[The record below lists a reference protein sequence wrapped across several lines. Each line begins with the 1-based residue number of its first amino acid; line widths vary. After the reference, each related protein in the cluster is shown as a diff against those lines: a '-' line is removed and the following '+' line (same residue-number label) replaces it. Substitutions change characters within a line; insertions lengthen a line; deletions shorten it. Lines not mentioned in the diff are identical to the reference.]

1 MINLR
6 LHTIILEATRIT
18 DLYSGPN
25 PCRLFADEL
34 TKSKRRVHI
43 CPLQL
48 WLFFSP
54 PPLAS
59 NFSLPFCTFSNQ
71 NQNRLQIFIFS
82 KSILLLSSTWTL
94 SLFCDWPTAASLYF
108 IGYGAHVNAALCT
121 CTPPLCVCLL
131 PLESSVWPMSSLLLG
146 ILDAPCGCL
155 LINHNPVIYYV
166 CYMVSPKARQCH
178 K

>member
-1 MINLR
+1 MNCVFEKCWWPLTPPVLQELTEFPLTVGRKKKKKHSVLSVLRLAVFVSLSRNHWDWKRLKQHFFIIICSIFPHVINLR

-54 PPLAS
+54 PLGLKLFFAFLYIFKS
-59 NFSLPFCTFSNQ
+59 ESK
-71 NQNRLQIFIFS
+71 QIADF
-82 KSILLLSSTWTL
+82 
-94 SLFCDWPTAASLYF
+94 YF
-108 IGYGAHVNAALCT
+108 
-121 CTPPLCVCLL
+121 
-131 PLESSVWPMSSLLLG
+131 
-146 ILDAPCGCL
+146 
-155 LINHNPVIYYV
+155 
-166 CYMVSPKARQCH
+166 
-178 K
+178 

>member
-6 LHTIILEATRIT
+6 LHTIILEAARIT

-54 PPLAS
+54 PHGLKLFFAFLYIFKS
-59 NFSLPFCTFSNQ
+59 ESK
-71 NQNRLQIFIFS
+71 QIFIFW

-131 PLESSVWPMSSLLLG
+131 PPLRAVFDRCHHSCWESWTHRV
-146 ILDAPCGCL
+146 A
-155 LINHNPVIYYV
+155 
-166 CYMVSPKARQCH
+166 VS
-178 K
+178 

>member
-1 MINLR
+1 MNSLKAKDAC
-6 LHTIILEATRIT
+6 TFVP
-18 DLYSGPN
+18 YS
-25 PCRLFADEL
+25 FDY
-34 TKSKRRVHI
+34 
-43 CPLQL
+43 
-48 WLFFSP
+48 FSLP

-131 PLESSVWPMSSLLLG
+131 PPLKSSVWPMSSLLLG